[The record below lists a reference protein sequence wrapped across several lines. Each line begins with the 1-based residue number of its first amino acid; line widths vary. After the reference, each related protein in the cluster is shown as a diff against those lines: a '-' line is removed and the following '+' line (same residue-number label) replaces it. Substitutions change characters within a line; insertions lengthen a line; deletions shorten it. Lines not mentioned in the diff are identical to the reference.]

1 MDLSTFMQTLLFGAS
16 VGSLYG
22 VAAVGLA
29 LVFGV
34 MNVLNVAHGELLV
47 LGGYITFWLFARFG
61 VDPFLSIGASMPV
74 LFLLGVVLDRLVY
87 RPIHRQRGEA
97 KLKNS
102 LLVSFGLVLIFQA
115 LFVAL
120 FTADERSVQVSY
132 AGLGVELGGVVL
144 SYTRILSFG
153 ISLAAI
159 AGLHVFLRHTLVGKA
174 IRAASEDAEAA
185 ELAGIDVRRYYMGT
199 LALSAALAGL
209 AGTLVIVGY
218 GITPTIGLSWLLRSL
233 IVVVLAGTGSI
244 FGVFGAGILLGVVE
258 ALSGMF
264 FGSASQEI
272 VGLVLFL
279 AVLLV
284 RPQGLFTRS
293 QAP

>member
-1 MDLSTFMQTLLFGAS
+1 MELSTISQTLLFGVF

-47 LGGYITFWLFARFG
+47 VGGYITFWLFVQFG
-61 VDPFLSIGASMPV
+61 IDPYLSVVVSMPL
-74 LFLLGVVLDRLVY
+74 LFLLGVLLDRLVY
-87 RPIHRQRGEA
+87 RPIHRLRGET

-115 LFVAL
+115 LFVEL
-120 FTADERSVQVSY
+120 FTADERSVQMSY
-132 AGLGVELGGVVL
+132 AGLGLNLAGLVL
-144 SYTRILSFG
+144 PYTRMFSFG
-153 ISLAAI
+153 LALAAI
-159 AGLHVFLRHTLVGKA
+159 AGLHVFLQHTLIGKA
-174 IRAASEDAEAA
+174 IRAAAEDAEAA
-185 ELAGIDVRRYYMGT
+185 ELVGINVRRYYMVT
-199 LALSAALAGL
+199 LALSAALGGL
-209 AGTLVIVGY
+209 AGTLVIIGY
-218 GITPTIGLSWLLRSL
+218 GITPAIGLSWMLRSL
-233 IVVVLAGTGSI
+233 IVVILAGTGSI
-244 FGVFGAGILLGVVE
+244 FGVFGAGIFLGVAE
-258 ALSGMF
+258 ALSGTF

-284 RPQGLFTRS
+284 RPQGLFSRS
-293 QAP
+293 